1 MSVPDSSSPTASLS
15 RWAILALALACGVA
29 VANVY
34 FPQALAPAIATGLHI
49 APHTAAL
56 AVTATQIGYAAGIFL
71 FVPLGDRV
79 PYRPLL
85 TALLVLT
92 AAGSLLA
99 ALAPSPG
106 VLLAAA
112 AAIGLT
118 TVVPQILI
126 PMTVGLVAPDR
137 RGAVTGT
144 LLSGLI
150 GGILLARTFSGT
162 LAEWAG
168 WRAPYAVAAVAALLL
183 APLVRRI
190 APVRPPASRRS
201 YPALLAG
208 SVRLLGEYAELRRS
222 AFYQAVVFAAFTAA
236 WTALALW
243 ITGPRYRLGT
253 AVVGLVALVGAAS
266 MFVTPWAG
274 RIADRRGPDRV
285 TSLALGTM
293 FVAVG
298 VLWLGDLGGPAG
310 LVAVTAGML
319 LLDVATQSGQV
330 ANQARIFAL
339 PGDIRGRLNTAY
351 MTCAF
356 LGGSAGSWLGV
367 RAFERFGWNGVCA
380 LVLAA
385 AVAATGRHLARLPVR
400 ARTADEAAT
409 VPVGTTV
416 APRIDAPSAGPAGTP
431 AETATGGEVDAGC
444 PRGITGDTAATV
456 LDRRPAD
463 G

>member
-1 MSVPDSSSPTASLS
+1 MSLPDSFSPGGEPSLS
-15 RWAILALALACGVA
+15 RPAVAALALACGVA

-34 FPQALAPAIATGLHI
+34 FPQALAPAVATGLHI

-85 TALLVLT
+85 TALLGLT

-99 ALAPSPG
+99 ALAPSPA
-106 VLLAAA
+106 VLLVAAV
-112 AAIGLT
+112 AIGFT
-118 TVVPQILI
+118 TVVPQILV
-126 PMTVGLVAPDR
+126 PMAAGLVAPQR

-162 LAEWAG
+162 LAQWAG

-183 APLVRRI
+183 TPLVRRV
-190 APVRPPASRRS
+190 APGTRSVSRRS
-201 YPALLAG
+201 YPALLGDA
-208 SVRLLGEYAELRRS
+208 VRLLGSQPALRRS
-222 AFYQAVVFAAFTAA
+222 AAYQAVVFAAFSAA

-243 ITGPRYRLGT
+243 VTGPRYGLGT
-253 AVVGLVALVGAAS
+253 AVVGLIALVGAAS

-274 RIADRRGPDRV
+274 RVADRRGPDRV
-285 TSLALGTM
+285 TSLALAAM

-298 VLWLGDLGGPAG
+298 VLWLGVLGGTAG

-339 PGDIRGRLNTAY
+339 PGEFRGRLNTAY

-356 LGGSAGSWLGV
+356 LGGSVGSWLGV
-367 RAFERFGWNGVCA
+367 RAYEGFGWNGVCVV
-380 LVLAA
+380 VLAA
-385 AVAATGRHLARLPVR
+385 AVAASARHVVHLARRP
-400 ARTADEAAT
+400 RTAVT
-409 VPVGTTV
+409 VTGVETG
-416 APRIDAPSAGPAGTP
+416 
-431 AETATGGEVDAGC
+431 TATENVA
-444 PRGITGDTAATV
+444 
-456 LDRRPAD
+456 
-463 G
+463 